1 MVHRLLHCADS
12 VFLIPREAMTQLS
25 RALRGGMLQVD
36 QSNRGY
42 YPFGMGSAK
51 NPFAQED
58 RKEAFNAYGA
68 TPVLAWLSCF
78 PSGQLCVYIY
88 MAEACH
94 LFWHQNAFIRAVK
107 GPMTNLDS
115 LAGFETVPGDA
126 TPFHGVNKWPSDQDL
141 PGFREVMEEYHREM
155 HLVAKRFVPL
165 HPFCLAALQ
174 DRL

>member
-1 MVHRLLHCADS
+1 M
-12 VFLIPREAMTQLS
+12 
-25 RALRGGMLQVD
+25 D

-68 TPVLAWLSCF
+68 PPVLARLWCC
-78 PSGQLCVYIY
+78 PSGQLRLSIC
-88 MAEACH
+88 MAEAFLRH
-94 LFWHQNAFIRAVK
+94 FYATIRAVGDRLTK
-107 GPMTNLDS
+107 VVI

-141 PGFREVMEEYHREM
+141 PGFRKTMEEYHREM
-155 HLVAKRFVPL
+155 HLVAKRCVHFYAV
-165 HPFCLAALQ
+165 CLTALQ